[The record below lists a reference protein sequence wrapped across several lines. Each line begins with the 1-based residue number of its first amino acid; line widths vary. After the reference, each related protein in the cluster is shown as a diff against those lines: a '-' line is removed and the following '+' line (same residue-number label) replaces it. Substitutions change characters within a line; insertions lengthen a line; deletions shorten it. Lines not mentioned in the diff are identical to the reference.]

1 MSLPRFNVYNT
12 VKPFFWSKNL
22 RIRIGTRKSKL
33 ALWQANFIADSLRK
47 HFPNLEVE
55 LVKIVTKGD
64 KILDVPLA
72 KVGGKGLFVKEIEEA
87 MLRGEIDIAVHS
99 LKDVPTYFPEGLG
112 LIAVTEREDPRDAFL
127 SVKYNS
133 IEELPSGSVLG
144 TSSLRRKA
152 QIMLKRKDIKIL
164 DLRGNVDT
172 RIRKLEEGQYDG
184 IILAYA
190 GLKRL
195 GLEDKVKQ
203 ILEPDFMIPAVAQGF
218 LGIEGKLD
226 DEKTKEIV
234 SVLNHTESEIRAKCE
249 RAFLKTLEGGCQ
261 VPLACYSEIIN
272 GNIKITGFVSD
283 LEGERIFK
291 DTLIDKKENAENAGI
306 ELANR
311 LLEAGA
317 DKVLKE
323 IYESSE

>member
-1 MSLPRFNVYNT
+1 M
-12 VKPFFWSKNL
+12 

-33 ALWQANFIADSLRK
+33 ALWQANYVADQLK
-47 HFPNLEVE
+47 KYFPDLKVE

-87 MLRGEIDIAVHS
+87 MLRNEIDIAVHS

-112 LIAVTEREDPRDAFL
+112 LVAITEREDPRDAFL

-133 IEELPSGSVLG
+133 IEEMPEGSVLG

-152 QIMLKRKDIKIL
+152 QIMMKRKDIRIE

-195 GLEDKVKQ
+195 GLENKVKQ
-203 ILEPDFMIPAVAQGF
+203 ILSPEYMIPAVAQGF
-218 LGIEGKLD
+218 LGIEARLD
-226 DEKTKEIV
+226 DEKTREIV
-234 SVLNHTESEIRAKCE
+234 SVLNHTESEIRARAE

-261 VPLACYSEIIN
+261 VPLAGYAEIID
-272 GNIKITGFVSD
+272 GKLKITGFVSD
-283 LEGERIFK
+283 LTGDRVFRDSIVGNLEE
-291 DTLIDKKENAENAGI
+291 AESLGVK
-306 ELANR
+306 LAEK
-311 LLEAGA
+311 LLSDGA
-317 DKVLKE
+317 REVLEE
-323 IYESSE
+323 IYSGSE

>member
-1 MSLPRFNVYNT
+1 M
-12 VKPFFWSKNL
+12 K
-22 RIRIGTRKSKL
+22 IRIGTRKSKL
-33 ALWQANFIADSLRK
+33 ALWQANHIADQLKK
-47 HFPNLEVE
+47 HYPDIQVE

-87 MLRGEIDIAVHS
+87 MLRNEIDIAVHS

-112 LIAVTEREDPRDAFL
+112 LVAITKREDPRDAFL
-127 SVKYNS
+127 SVKYSS
-133 IEELPSGSVLG
+133 IDEMPEGSVLG

-152 QIMLKRKDIKIL
+152 QITQKRKDLKIE

-172 RIRKLEEGQYDG
+172 RIRKLEEGRYDG

-195 GLEDKVKQ
+195 GLQDRVKQ
-203 ILEPDFMIPAVAQGF
+203 IFETDYMIPAVAQGF
-218 LGIEGKLD
+218 LGIEARLD
-226 DEKTKEIV
+226 DEKTREIV
-234 SVLNHTESEIRAKCE
+234 SVLNHKESEIRAKAE

-261 VPLACYSEIIN
+261 VPLAGYSEIKN
-272 GNIKITGFVSD
+272 GRIRITGFVSD
-283 LEGERIFK
+283 LEGKRVFK
-291 DTLIDKKENAENAGI
+291 DSIEGSVEQPEKIGI

-311 LLEAGA
+311 LLDMGA
-317 DKVLKE
+317 REVLEE
-323 IYESSE
+323 IYRGSS

>member
-1 MSLPRFNVYNT
+1 
-12 VKPFFWSKNL
+12 L

-33 ALWQANFIADSLRK
+33 ALWQANYIADQLKK
-47 HFPNLEVE
+47 HFPDLEVE

-87 MLRGEIDIAVHS
+87 MLRNEIDIAVHS

-112 LIAVTEREDPRDAFL
+112 LVAITEREDPRDAFL

-133 IEELPSGSVLG
+133 IEDMPEGAVLG

-152 QIMLKRKDIKIL
+152 QIMMKRKDIRIE

-195 GLEDKVKQ
+195 GLEGKVRQ
-203 ILEPDFMIPAVAQGF
+203 ILQPDYMIPAVAQGF
-218 LGIEGKLD
+218 LGIEARLD
-226 DEKTKEIV
+226 DEKTREIV
-234 SVLNHTESEIRAKCE
+234 SVLNHRESEIRAKAE

-261 VPLACYSEIIN
+261 VPLAGYSEIVN
-272 GNIKITGFVSD
+272 GKLKITGFVSD
-283 LEGERIFK
+283 LTGDRVFRDSMEGSLEDAESLGVK
-291 DTLIDKKENAENAGI
+291 LAEKLLSDGAKEV
-306 ELANR
+306 
-311 LLEAGA
+311 LE
-317 DKVLKE
+317 E
-323 IYESSE
+323 IYSGSE

>member
-1 MSLPRFNVYNT
+1 L
-12 VKPFFWSKNL
+12 K
-22 RIRIGTRKSKL
+22 IRIGTRKSKL
-33 ALWQANFIADSLRK
+33 ALWQANYIASQLKK
-47 HFPNLEVE
+47 HYPDIQVE

-87 MLRGEIDIAVHS
+87 MLRNEIDIAVHS

-112 LIAVTEREDPRDAFL
+112 LVAITEREDPRDAFL
-127 SVKYNS
+127 SVKYSS
-133 IEELPSGSVLG
+133 IDEMPEGAVLG

-152 QIMLKRKDIKIL
+152 QIMLKRGDLEIR

-195 GLEDKVKQ
+195 GLEGKVRQ
-203 ILEPDFMIPAVAQGF
+203 VFEPDFMIPAVAQGF
-218 LGIEGKLD
+218 LGIEARLD
-226 DEKTKEIV
+226 DEETRKIV
-234 SVLNHTESEIRAKCE
+234 SVLNHRESEIRAKAE

-261 VPLACYSEIIN
+261 VPLAAYSEID
-272 GNIKITGFVSD
+272 GDKLKVTGFVSD
-283 LEGERIFK
+283 LEGKRVFRDSMEGPPEEAERIG
-291 DTLIDKKENAENAGI
+291 TALAEK
-306 ELANR
+306 
-311 LLEAGA
+311 LLDMGA
-317 DKVLKE
+317 REVLQE
-323 IYESSE
+323 IYGEGL

>member
-1 MSLPRFNVYNT
+1 M
-12 VKPFFWSKNL
+12 

-33 ALWQANFIADSLRK
+33 ALWQANHVAELLKKYYPDIQ
-47 HFPNLEVE
+47 VE
-55 LVKIVTKGD
+55 LVKITTKGD

-87 MLRGEIDIAVHS
+87 MLRNEIDIAVHS

-112 LIAVTEREDPRDAFL
+112 LVAITEREDPRDAFL
-127 SVKYNS
+127 SVKYSS
-133 IEELPSGSVLG
+133 IDKMPEGSVLG

-152 QIMLKRKDIKIL
+152 QIMLNRKDLKIE

-195 GLEDKVKQ
+195 GLQDRVKQ
-203 ILEPDFMIPAVAQGF
+203 IFEPDYMIPAVAQGF
-218 LGIEGKLD
+218 LGIEARLD
-226 DEKTKEIV
+226 DEETREIV
-234 SVLNHTESEIRAKCE
+234 SVLNHKESEIRAKAE

-261 VPLACYSEIIN
+261 VPLAGYSEIKN
-272 GNIKITGFVSD
+272 GRITITGFVSD
-283 LEGERIFK
+283 LEGKRVFK
-291 DTLIDKKENAENAGI
+291 DSIEGSVEQPEKIGV

-311 LLEAGA
+311 LLDMGA
-317 DKVLKE
+317 REVLEE
-323 IYESSE
+323 IYSGQ

>member
-1 MSLPRFNVYNT
+1 M
-12 VKPFFWSKNL
+12 L

-33 ALWQANFIADSLRK
+33 ALWQANYVADQLK
-47 HFPNLEVE
+47 KYFPDLKVE

-87 MLRGEIDIAVHS
+87 MLRNEIDIAVHS

-112 LIAVTEREDPRDAFL
+112 LVAITEREDPRDAFL

-133 IEELPSGSVLG
+133 IEEMPEGSVLG

-152 QIMLKRKDIKIL
+152 QIMMKRKDIRIE

-195 GLEDKVKQ
+195 GLENKVKQ
-203 ILEPDFMIPAVAQGF
+203 ILSPEYMIPAVAQGF
-218 LGIEGKLD
+218 LGIEARLD
-226 DEKTKEIV
+226 DEKTREIV
-234 SVLNHTESEIRAKCE
+234 SVLNHTESEIRARAE

-261 VPLACYSEIIN
+261 VPLAGYAEIID
-272 GNIKITGFVSD
+272 GKLKITGFVSD
-283 LEGERIFK
+283 LTGDRVFRDSIVGNLEE
-291 DTLIDKKENAENAGI
+291 AESLGVK
-306 ELANR
+306 LAEK
-311 LLEAGA
+311 LLSDGA
-317 DKVLKE
+317 REVLEE
-323 IYESSE
+323 IYSGSE

>member
-1 MSLPRFNVYNT
+1 M
-12 VKPFFWSKNL
+12 K
-22 RIRIGTRKSKL
+22 IRIGTRKSKL
-33 ALWQANFIADSLRK
+33 ALWQANYVASRLK
-47 HFPNLEVE
+47 EHFPQLEVE
-55 LVKIVTKGD
+55 LVKITTKGD

-112 LIAVTEREDPRDAFL
+112 LVAITEREDPRDAFL
-127 SVKYNS
+127 SVKYSS
-133 IEELPSGSVLG
+133 IEDMPEGAVLG

-152 QIMLKRKDIKIL
+152 QILQKRKDIKIE

-195 GLEDKVKQ
+195 ELQDKVKKVF
-203 ILEPDFMIPAVAQGF
+203 DTDYMIPAVAQGF
-218 LGIEGKLD
+218 LGIEARLND
-226 DEKTKEIV
+226 RQTIEIV
-234 SVLNHTESEIRAKCE
+234 SVLNHRESEIRARAE

-261 VPLACYSEIIN
+261 VPLAGYAEIIN
-272 GNIKITGFVSD
+272 GKLKITGFVSD
-283 LEGERIFK
+283 LEGVRVFRDI
-291 DTLIDKKENAENAGI
+291 I
-306 ELANR
+306 EGSTDAPEELGEKLANR
-311 LLEAGA
+311 LLEMGA
-317 DKVLKE
+317 REVLEE
-323 IYESSE
+323 IYRGSK

>member
-1 MSLPRFNVYNT
+1 M
-12 VKPFFWSKNL
+12 K
-22 RIRIGTRKSKL
+22 IRIGTRKSKL
-33 ALWQANFIADSLRK
+33 ALWQANYVADQLK
-47 HFPNLEVE
+47 KYFPDLEVE
-55 LVKIVTKGD
+55 LVKITTKGD

-87 MLRGEIDIAVHS
+87 MLRNEIDIAVHS

-112 LIAVTEREDPRDAFL
+112 LVAITEREDPRDAFL
-127 SVKYNS
+127 SVKYTS
-133 IEELPSGSVLG
+133 IEKMPEGAVLG

-152 QIMLKRKDIKIL
+152 QIMVKRKDLRIE

-195 GLEDKVKQ
+195 GLEHKVKQ
-203 ILEPDFMIPAVAQGF
+203 VFDTDYMIPAVAQGF
-218 LGIEGKLD
+218 LGIEARLD

-234 SVLNHTESEIRAKCE
+234 SVLNHKESEIRAKAE

-261 VPLACYSEIIN
+261 VPLAGYAEITD
-272 GNIKITGFVSD
+272 GKLKITGFISD
-283 LEGERIFK
+283 LEGKRVFRDSLTGNLEEAEELGKKLAEKLLK
-291 DTLIDKKENAENAGI
+291 DGAKEV
-306 ELANR
+306 
-311 LLEAGA
+311 LE
-317 DKVLKE
+317 E
-323 IYESSE
+323 IYRGSC

>member
-1 MSLPRFNVYNT
+1 M
-12 VKPFFWSKNL
+12 K
-22 RIRIGTRKSKL
+22 IRIGTRKSKL
-33 ALWQANFIADSLRK
+33 ALWQANYVASQLKK
-47 HFPNLEVE
+47 HFPDIEVE
-55 LVKIVTKGD
+55 LVKITTKGD

-87 MLRGEIDIAVHS
+87 MLRNEIDIAVHS

-112 LIAVTEREDPRDAFL
+112 LVAITEREDPRDAFL
-127 SVKYNS
+127 SVKYSS
-133 IEELPSGSVLG
+133 IEEMPEGAVLG

-152 QIMLKRKDIKIL
+152 QILEKRKDLVIK

-195 GLEDKVKQ
+195 GLENKVKQ
-203 ILEPDFMIPAVAQGF
+203 IFEPDYMIPAVAQGF
-218 LGIEGKLD
+218 LGIEARLD
-226 DEKTKEIV
+226 DEETKRVV
-234 SVLNHTESEIRAKCE
+234 SVLNHRESELRAKAE

-261 VPLACYSEIIN
+261 VPLAGYAEMID
-272 GNIKITGFVSD
+272 GVLKITGFVSD
-283 LEGERIFK
+283 LEGKRVFK
-291 DTLIDKKENAENAGI
+291 DTVEGKPEDAESLG
-306 ELANR
+306 ETLANK

-317 DKVLKE
+317 KEVLEE
-323 IYESSE
+323 IYRGSC

>member
-1 MSLPRFNVYNT
+1 M
-12 VKPFFWSKNL
+12 K
-22 RIRIGTRKSKL
+22 IRIGTRKSKL
-33 ALWQANFIADSLRK
+33 ALWQANYVASRLK
-47 HFPNLEVE
+47 EHFPQLEVE
-55 LVKIVTKGD
+55 LVKITTKGD

-112 LIAVTEREDPRDAFL
+112 LVAVTEREDPRDAFL
-127 SVKYNS
+127 SVKYSS
-133 IEELPSGSVLG
+133 IEDMPEGAVLG

-152 QIMLKRKDIKIL
+152 QILQKRKDIKIE

-195 GLEDKVKQ
+195 ELQDKVKKVF
-203 ILEPDFMIPAVAQGF
+203 DTDYMIPAVAQGF
-218 LGIEGKLD
+218 LGIEARLND
-226 DEKTKEIV
+226 RQTIEIV
-234 SVLNHTESEIRAKCE
+234 SVLNHMESEIRARAE

-261 VPLACYSEIIN
+261 VPLAGYAEIIN
-272 GNIKITGFVSD
+272 GKLKITGFVSD
-283 LEGERIFK
+283 LEGVRVFRDI
-291 DTLIDKKENAENAGI
+291 I
-306 ELANR
+306 EGSTDAPEELGEKLANR
-311 LLEAGA
+311 LLEMGA
-317 DKVLKE
+317 RKVLEE
-323 IYESSE
+323 IYGEGN

>member
-1 MSLPRFNVYNT
+1 M
-12 VKPFFWSKNL
+12 K
-22 RIRIGTRKSKL
+22 IRIGTRKSKL
-33 ALWQANFIADSLRK
+33 ALWQANYVASQLKK
-47 HFPNLEVE
+47 HFPDIEVE
-55 LVKIVTKGD
+55 LVKITTKGD

-87 MLRGEIDIAVHS
+87 MLRNEIDIAVHS

-112 LIAVTEREDPRDAFL
+112 LVAITEREDPRDAFL
-127 SVKYNS
+127 SVKYSS
-133 IEELPSGSVLG
+133 IEEMPEGAILG

-152 QIMLKRKDIKIL
+152 QILEKRKDLVIK

-195 GLEDKVKQ
+195 GLENKVKQ
-203 ILEPDFMIPAVAQGF
+203 IFEPDYMIPAVAQGF
-218 LGIEGKLD
+218 LGIEARLD
-226 DEKTKEIV
+226 DEETKRVV
-234 SVLNHTESEIRAKCE
+234 SVLNHKESELRAKAE

-261 VPLACYSEIIN
+261 VPLAGYAEMID
-272 GNIKITGFVSD
+272 GVLKITGFVSD
-283 LEGERIFK
+283 LEGKRVFK
-291 DTLIDKKENAENAGI
+291 DTVEGKPEDAESLG
-306 ELANR
+306 ETLANK

-317 DKVLKE
+317 KEVLEE
-323 IYESSE
+323 IYRGSC

>member
-1 MSLPRFNVYNT
+1 M
-12 VKPFFWSKNL
+12 K
-22 RIRIGTRKSKL
+22 IRIGTRKSKL
-33 ALWQANFIADSLRK
+33 ALWQANYVASQLKK
-47 HFPNLEVE
+47 HFPDIEVE
-55 LVKIVTKGD
+55 LVKITTKGD

-87 MLRGEIDIAVHS
+87 MLRNEIDIAVHS

-112 LIAVTEREDPRDAFL
+112 LVAITEREDPRDAFL
-127 SVKYNS
+127 SVKYSS
-133 IEELPSGSVLG
+133 IEEMPEGAVLG

-152 QIMLKRKDIKIL
+152 QILEKRKDLVIK

-195 GLEDKVKQ
+195 GLENKVKQ
-203 ILEPDFMIPAVAQGF
+203 IFEPDYMIPAVAQGF
-218 LGIEGKLD
+218 LGIEARLD
-226 DEKTKEIV
+226 DKETKRVV
-234 SVLNHTESEIRAKCE
+234 SVLNHKESELRAKAE

-261 VPLACYSEIIN
+261 VPLAGYAEIID
-272 GNIKITGFVSD
+272 GVLKITGFVSD
-283 LEGERIFK
+283 LEGKRVFK
-291 DTLIDKKENAENAGI
+291 DTVEGKPEDAERLG
-306 ELANR
+306 ETLANR

-317 DKVLKE
+317 KEVLEE
-323 IYESSE
+323 IYRGSC

>member
-1 MSLPRFNVYNT
+1 MTNKTGENWL
-12 VKPFFWSKNL
+12 K
-22 RIRIGTRKSKL
+22 IRIGTRKSKL
-33 ALWQANFIADSLRK
+33 ALWQANFVADQLKK
-47 HFPNLEVE
+47 HFPDIDVE

-87 MLRGEIDIAVHS
+87 MLRKEIDIAVHS

-112 LIAVTEREDPRDAFL
+112 LVAITEREDPRDAFL
-127 SVKYNS
+127 SVKYDS
-133 IEELPSGSVLG
+133 IDDMPEGAVLG

-152 QIMLKRKDIKIL
+152 QIMMKRKDLRIE

-195 GLEDKVKQ
+195 GLQGRVKQ
-203 ILEPDFMIPAVAQGF
+203 IFDPQYMIPAVAQGF
-218 LGIEGKLD
+218 LGIEARLD

-234 SVLNHTESEIRAKCE
+234 SVLNHRESELRARAE
-249 RAFLKTLEGGCQ
+249 RSFLKTLEGGCQ
-261 VPLACYSEIIN
+261 VPLAGYSEIVD
-272 GNIKITGFVSD
+272 GKLKITGFVSD
-283 LEGERIFK
+283 LEGERFFRDSMEGSLDDPEGLGEK
-291 DTLIDKKENAENAGI
+291 
-306 ELANR
+306 LAQK
-311 LLEAGA
+311 LLDMGA
-317 DKVLKE
+317 REVLEE
-323 IYESSE
+323 IYKGED

>member
-1 MSLPRFNVYNT
+1 M
-12 VKPFFWSKNL
+12 

-33 ALWQANFIADSLRK
+33 ALWQANYIADRLKK
-47 HFPNLEVE
+47 HYPGIQVE
-55 LVKIVTKGD
+55 LIKIVTKGD

-87 MLRGEIDIAVHS
+87 MLRNEIDIAVHS

-112 LIAVTEREDPRDAFL
+112 LVAITEREDPRDAFL
-127 SVKYNS
+127 SVKYSS
-133 IEELPSGSVLG
+133 IDQMPEGSVLG

-152 QIMLKRKDIKIL
+152 QIIQKRKDLKIE

-195 GLEDKVKQ
+195 GLQEKVKQ
-203 ILEPDFMIPAVAQGF
+203 IFDPEYMIPAVAQGF
-218 LGIEGKLD
+218 LGIEARLD
-226 DEKTKEIV
+226 DERTKEIV
-234 SVLNHTESEIRAKCE
+234 SVLNHKESEIRAKAE

-261 VPLACYSEIIN
+261 VPLAGYSEIN
-272 GNIKITGFVSD
+272 EGRLRITGFVSD
-283 LEGERIFK
+283 LEGKRVFK
-291 DTLIDKKENAENAGI
+291 DSVEGGIEQPEKIGI
-306 ELANR
+306 ELANK
-311 LLEAGA
+311 LLDMGA
-317 DKVLKE
+317 REVLEE
-323 IYESSE
+323 IYRGNF